1 MVLHCGEKT
10 VSGHFPTKTWGSG
23 GAMLANTG
31 NQGVW
36 VGHTHPEI
44 SRMVLLSWL
53 SIDTVWLDLDQAG
66 QQYSAT
72 E

>member
-1 MVLHCGEKT
+1 M
-10 VSGHFPTKTWGSG
+10 F
-23 GAMLANTG
+23 ANTG

-36 VGHTHPEI
+36 VGRTHPEI

-53 SIDTVWLDLDQAG
+53 SIDAVWLDLDQAG

-72 E
+72 EQGRLELIWCYFQNSEFSSAP